1 MDNSDNMLPEQRR
14 QRLLDII
21 EENYTARC
29 SELSERLNVSEM
41 TIRRDLIALEKEGKV
56 KRTHGGAIF
65 RHELTGS
72 EFRYKSNK
80 KVNVEEKKKIAARA
94 VEFIEAHD
102 VIFIGEG
109 TTPSLMFH
117 YVDPNLPFTV
127 YTNNYGIANEIS
139 DKKLTATF
147 NLLGGTYNPD
157 TCSTSGSMTL
167 EMIGRINA
175 DKVFLGVDAFSL
187 RSGMT
192 TSNPEFEAVNRAMI
206 RKTTGEVIILSDH
219 TKFGMVETLE
229 IAKPKEIDI
238 LVTNIKLSEQFS
250 DGLTP
255 YNIRVVDASNGN
267 GSGIK
272 KKGDTA
278 PSKKEHK
285 DL

>member
-1 MDNSDNMLPEQRR
+1 MDNTDNMLPEQRR
-14 QRLLDII
+14 QYLLDII
-21 EENYTARC
+21 KENYTARC

-41 TIRRDLIALEKEGKV
+41 TIRRDLMVLEKEGKV

-65 RHELTGS
+65 HHELTGS
-72 EFRYKSNK
+72 QFQYKSNK
-80 KVNVEEKKKIAARA
+80 EVNVEEKKKIAASA

-109 TTPSLMFH
+109 TTPSLILN

-127 YTNNYGIANEIS
+127 YTNNYGIASEIS
-139 DKKLTATF
+139 DRKMAATF
-147 NLLGGTYNPD
+147 NLLGGTYSPE

-187 RSGMT
+187 RSGLT
-192 TSNPEFEAVNRAMI
+192 TKNPEFAAIDRAMI
-206 RKTTGEVIILSDH
+206 RKTSGEVIILSDH

-238 LVTNIKLSEQFS
+238 LVTNMKLSQQFC
-250 DGLTP
+250 DDLAAF
-255 YNIRVVDASNGN
+255 NIRVVDASNGN
-267 GSGIK
+267 
-272 KKGDTA
+272 
-278 PSKKEHK
+278 
-285 DL
+285 